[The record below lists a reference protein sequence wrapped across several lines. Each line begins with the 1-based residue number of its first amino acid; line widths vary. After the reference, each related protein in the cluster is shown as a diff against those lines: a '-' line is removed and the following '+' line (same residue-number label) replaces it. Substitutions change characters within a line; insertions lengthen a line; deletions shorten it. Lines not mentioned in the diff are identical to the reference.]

1 MTENQP
7 AIHLTILAHFEK
19 IADMHDPLSAT
30 VDHALDSC
38 NADSEGDMSESHREP
53 SNTNI
58 MKVLQ
63 NMSISLNTKLDLLK
77 NIVESLKGDVF
88 DLQQENA
95 LLKAQLDSRGKKI

>member
-1 MTENQP
+1 MY
-7 AIHLTILAHFEK
+7 
-19 IADMHDPLSAT
+19 DPLSAT

-38 NADSEGDMSESHREP
+38 NADSEGDMSESHGEP

-58 MKVLQ
+58 MKILQ
-63 NMSISLNTKLDLLK
+63 NINISLNTKLDLLK
-77 NIVESLKGDVF
+77 DIVDSLKGDVF